1 MFRCNLKRISHIH
14 KLFFPFAARQER
26 FMKPEF
32 RDVTNVQSTKE
43 SLKEMHQE
51 FLNHDIE
58 NTLLSKSTTEPNT
71 KKFTLRFVPRKDKLN
86 KVLRKNLMQEIDKSH
101 EKFYSELQPGDIRQ
115 LTSSYTENRRKIEEI
130 KIFNKNFFEKN
141 EVIRILRR
149 LSLKAES
156 FLPLNKM
163 DDQNALDLRKKYM
176 EYKDN
181 LNKLKNYKIEKTF
194 TNYSE
199 NKKLALLLQSGILD
213 NQKNLKQVVNTA
225 FTIIKKNQE
234 SVVNEKEMQKNLI
247 LNPQDGK
254 EIDISNNMEV
264 NKELY
269 VDLIKNMNLTLEKDL
284 DKYDFEK
291 LALFFNEVIKSNK
304 VEVEILFQNLYLIE
318 KIKDFENYL
327 FDHHALD
334 ILSVRN
340 NKKLEFKHL
349 TEQENINYVK
359 YNTNDVKEIFLMY
372 DSCKEIYTPRIISC
386 MIQKVASFKLPQTNS
401 ILYVINDKRYRSI
414 LRYFLNSMNLLKNE
428 EFVSTVWAIGKI
440 HRTEMGIIYPKLF
453 LKIKAGITS
462 EVNICFSL
470 TLIFFNIQDRRKDR
484 TI

>member
-1 MFRCNLKRISHIH
+1 MFRCNLKRISHIQ
-14 KLFFPFAARQER
+14 KLFFPFSARQEK

-32 RDVTNVQSTKE
+32 RDVTNLQSTQE

-51 FLNHDIE
+51 FINHDVE
-58 NTLLSKSTTEPNT
+58 KALLSKSTTQSNT
-71 KKFTLRFVPRKDKLN
+71 KKFSLRFVPRKDKLN

-101 EKFYSELQPGDIRQ
+101 EKFYREFQPGDIRQ
-115 LTSSYTENRRKIEEI
+115 LKSSYDENRRKIEEI

-141 EVIRILRR
+141 EVIRILRK
-149 LSLKAES
+149 LSLQAEC
-156 FLPLNKM
+156 FLPLNKV
-163 DDQNALDLRKKYM
+163 DDKNALELRKKYV
-176 EYKDN
+176 EYKDS
-181 LNKLKNYKIEKTF
+181 LNKLKNFKIEKTF

-225 FTIIKKNQE
+225 YNILKKNQNSAE
-234 SVVNEKEMQKNLI
+234 DENKSQKNLI
-247 LNPQDGK
+247 VNPQNGK
-254 EIDISNNMEV
+254 EVDFSNNIEA

-304 VEVEILFQNLYLIE
+304 VEVETLFQNLYLIE
-318 KIKDFENYL
+318 KIKDFEKYL
-327 FDHHALD
+327 FEHYALD

-359 YNTNDVKEIFLMY
+359 YNTKDVKEIFLMY
-372 DSCKEIYTPRIISC
+372 DSCKEVYTPKIISC
-386 MIQKVASFKLPQTNS
+386 MIQKVSTFKLPQANS

-414 LRYFLNSMNLLKNE
+414 LRYFLNTMNLLKNE
-428 EFVSTVWAIGKI
+428 EFVSAVWALGKI
-440 HRTEMGIIYPKLF
+440 HRKEMGIIYPKLF
-453 LKIKAGITS
+453 LKIKERIAL
-462 EVNICFSL
+462 EVIICFYL
-470 TLIFFNIQDRRKDR
+470 ILIFFLSDRRKNR
-484 TI
+484 KI